1 MNRRILLAVPLLIA
15 GFATGNALLA
25 QTATGNPFS
34 DVPNSNAHADAI
46 AYVQTHGI
54 VSGYN
59 DGTYKPDATVNRAE
73 FTKIIVSAVY
83 DEQTIKSC
91 DTSTLHFNDI
101 DVHAWYAPYLC
112 VAVQKNVIGGY
123 PDGSFRPADNINL
136 AEASKIIVLAFGYD
150 STPSDQTLWYS
161 GYIDALTSRHAVP
174 DDVGSISKL
183 LTRGQMAE
191 IIYRLRANVTT
202 KSSKTSQQL
211 EQVRVESSNTS
222 VDDTAL
228 PVGDGHVSTTAKE
241 GYIFSCQTSFN
252 SMGGANGTTPWIHGL
267 TWNRSEKPSV
277 SGSKSWSNGQFS
289 ITTSGDMRVITG
301 NDIPMNAITGTF
313 PIQQS
318 DPAYQYDRNPN
329 SIQTQT
335 ISLSLPLNPTVA
347 ANPTCVP
354 MGLIGVAINGVA
366 IFNGLDAEGRDAAA
380 HEILDA
386 CEGHPQ
392 QQGMYHYHD
401 ESPCLHD
408 TNTAGQS
415 PLLGYALDG
424 FGIYGKYDENGNALS
439 SADLDECHGRT
450 SPVMWDGKLVTMY
463 HYVLT
468 DDYPYTV
475 GCFKG
480 TPVST
485 GGLGNDVNGGNQQT
499 GTQGGMQQEGQ
510 QGPGGTPPQA
520 AIDACTGKA
529 SNASCDVNGHTGTC
543 RTTPDGSFAC
553 VPG

>member
-1 MNRRILLAVPLLIA
+1 MRRRLLLAAPLLLA
-15 GFATGNALLA
+15 GFVTGNALLA

-34 DVPNSNAHADAI
+34 DVSQSNAHAAAI
-46 AYVQTHGI
+46 AYVQLHGI
-54 VSGYN
+54 VSGYS

-73 FTKIIVSAVY
+73 FTKIIVGAVF
-83 DEQTIKSC
+83 DAATIKSC

-101 DVHAWYAPYLC
+101 DVNAWYAPYLC
-112 VAVQKNVIGGY
+112 VAVAHNIISGY
-123 PDGSFRPADNINL
+123 GDGSFRPSANINL
-136 AEASKIIVLAFGYD
+136 AEASKIIVTAFGYD
-150 STPSDQTLWYS
+150 ATPSDAALWYS
-161 GYIDALTSRHAVP
+161 GYIDALTSRNAVP

-191 IIYRLRANVTT
+191 IIYRLRANVTN
-202 KSSKTSQQL
+202 KSSKTSTEL
-211 EQVRVESSNTS
+211 EQLTTESQNTS
-222 VDDTAL
+222 VDTTML
-228 PVGDGHVSTTAKE
+228 PLGDGHVSTTAKE
-241 GYIFSCQTSFN
+241 GYIFSCQTNFN
-252 SMGGANGTTPWIHGL
+252 STGGANGTTPWIHGM
-267 TWNRSEKPSV
+267 TWNLSEKPNV
-277 SGSKSWSNGQFS
+277 SGSKSWSGGQFS
-289 ITTSGDMRVITG
+289 IMTSGDARMITS
-301 NDIPMNAITGTF
+301 NDIPMNTITGTF

-347 ANPTCVP
+347 TNPTCVP

-408 TNTAGQS
+408 TNANGQS

-450 SPVMWDGKLVTMY
+450 SPVMWDGKLVNMY
-463 HYVLT
+463 HYVMT
-468 DDYPYTV
+468 DDYPYTI
-475 GCFKG
+475 GCFRG

-485 GGLGNDVNGGNQQT
+485 GGLGNDVNGGNQQN
-499 GTQGGMQQEGQ
+499 GNQMQG
-510 QGPGGTPPQA
+510 GPGGTPPQA
-520 AIDACTGKA
+520 AISACTGK
-529 SNASCDVNGHTGTC
+529 SNNASCSFSGQGGDTVSGTC
-543 RTTPDGSFAC
+543 RSTPDGSFAC
-553 VPG
+553 VP